1 MEPLGRISYV
11 CDGDCQL
18 QSTEPAPGVVVTSE
32 ASPQSTG
39 RRRGRSKYV
48 QLPKLATF
56 VRFLPFLANFSIHIR
71 VTLVQ
76 ILPFL
81 AII

>member
-39 RRRGRSKYV
+39 RRRGRSAKSAMTAV
-48 QLPKLATF
+48 KRLA
-56 VRFLPFLANFSIHIR
+56 RK
-71 VTLVQ
+71 
-76 ILPFL
+76 
-81 AII
+81 